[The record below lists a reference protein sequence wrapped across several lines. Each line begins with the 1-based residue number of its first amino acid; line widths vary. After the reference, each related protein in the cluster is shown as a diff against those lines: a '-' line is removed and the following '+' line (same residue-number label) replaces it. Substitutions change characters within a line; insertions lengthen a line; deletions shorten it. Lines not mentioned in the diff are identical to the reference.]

1 MFPSRLQVLLLMQVA
16 PASEDDRLAKA
27 ALYTKFTGKHLTNR
41 FAVYVVAT
49 VHHASGTCRLG
60 GWPGMDRKL
69 QLSQSDVL
77 RFSNAGGRSSLPL
90 HPALR
95 SAAETLPAAVRRWR
109 QLGVPL
115 LLELL
120 AGVRAAVEGAVG
132 AGSSGSGAGGGRGGR
147 TLAQQ
152 LFAQAQAFLQVAN
165 ILNEEYPEVRGDL

>member
-1 MFPSRLQVLLLMQVA
+1 MMQVP

-27 ALYTKFTGKHLTNR
+27 ALYTKFTGVTLKRPAAVMEVAYTLLISVMQPPLLALKSSVIKDAQNTLTLVPF
-41 FAVYVVAT
+41 FAVRR
-49 VHHASGTCRLG
+49 C
-60 GWPGMDRKL
+60 GWVKP
-69 QLSQSDVL
+69 QSM
-77 RFSNAGGRSSLPL
+77 RRSY
-90 HPALR
+90 

-165 ILNEEYPEVRGDL
+165 ILNEEYPEVRGRLPRPNVC